1 MRAPVAYAPA
11 KPDAP
16 YAAAPTGWA
25 QHGVV
30 EVTPASWA
38 HRSDDP
44 LAIVTTPVC
53 ESALLV
59 VVLSRNKHELA
70 VCDCNCQ
77 RSPMI
82 VRCGSERS

>member
-1 MRAPVAYAPA
+1 MAYAPA

-59 VVLSRNKHELA
+59 VVLSHGCCVLTAESGASQGADPRGPA
-70 VCDCNCQ
+70 A
-77 RSPMI
+77 PMGAR
-82 VRCGSERS
+82 V